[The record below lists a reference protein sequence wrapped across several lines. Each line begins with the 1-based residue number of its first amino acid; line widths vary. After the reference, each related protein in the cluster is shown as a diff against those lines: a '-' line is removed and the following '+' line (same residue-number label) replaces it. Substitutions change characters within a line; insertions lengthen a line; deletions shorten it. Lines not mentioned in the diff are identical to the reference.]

1 MQSLSNYQWHFF
13 FTELEQKISQCE
25 WKHETPNSQSNLEK
39 ENGAGGIRLHDF
51 GLYYKVTVI
60 KIVQY
65 CHKTETDG
73 EIYRVHGL
81 EESTLSKW
89 PYYPTQ
95 STDSMQSLSSYQQ
108 YFSQN

>member
-1 MQSLSNYQWHFF
+1 MQSLSETTNGIFF

-65 CHKTETDG
+65 CHKTET
-73 EIYRVHGL
+73 EING
-81 EESTLSKW
+81 TG
-89 PYYPTQ
+89 
-95 STDSMQSLSSYQQ
+95 
-108 YFSQN
+108 